1 MIKFRSLKQNHY
13 DLIVVGAGHAGV
25 EASLVASRQGL
36 KVLLAT
42 TNTNRIS
49 FMSCNPAIGGLAK
62 GHIVREI
69 EALGGQMGFT
79 ADKSCIQFKRLNQK
93 KGPAVRGRRM
103 QCDKTLYT
111 QFMKNFIEKSPQLEI
126 KELEVKS
133 VQIEKNQCVGV
144 ITQDRVFISSKAVLI
159 TTGTF
164 MKAIMHIGKKQAP
177 GGRVGDQATKGL
189 SDQLLN
195 LGFKVHRLKTGTPPR
210 IHKNSIDWKKTQR
223 QSGDKDFY
231 PFSVLSINKPELPQ
245 VDCFLTYTNEK
256 THEIIRSYLKESPLF
271 SGAVT
276 GLGPRY
282 CPSVEDKVI
291 RFEKKTRHQ
300 TFLEPE
306 GLNTNSIYV
315 QGLSTSLPEPAQEAF
330 LKSILGLENM
340 KMLRPGYAVEYDFIE
355 PLELFHTLET
365 KKIKNL
371 YLAGQINGTSGYE
384 EAAGQGII
392 AGLNASL
399 KILNKEELILKRH
412 EAYIGVLIDDLVTK
426 GTKEPYRMFTSR
438 AEHRLVLRED
448 NVWERLYP
456 MASRYKILSPERDKK
471 ICEILEK
478 RQKLFSA
485 LNKKKLF
492 PNEETQKK
500 LKKMGTKALLKPQ
513 NLLEILKRPELN
525 LKELKDSD
533 FGKDLDFFEDKTL
546 SAEVHQGVEIQIKY
560 QGYISR
566 QEELVKSLQK
576 MEKIKLKGIDYD
588 ILRGLSLEDREK
600 LKQVDPKNLGQAS
613 RISGVSSTALQALF
627 IYVKK
632 QPTSLSSKRKE
643 V

>member
-1 MIKFRSLKQNHY
+1 MRNKTY

-25 EASLVASRQGL
+25 EASLSAARLGL

-42 TNTNRIS
+42 TNLRRVS

-69 EALGGQMGFT
+69 EALGGEMGQG
-79 ADKSCIQFKRLNQK
+79 ADKACIQFKRLNQK

-103 QCDKTLYT
+103 QCDKALYT
-111 QFMKNFIEKSPQLEI
+111 NIMKDFVEQYPQVDL
-126 KELEVKS
+126 KEMEVKS
-133 VQIEKNQCVGV
+133 LKIEKNRCLGV
-144 ITQDRVFISSKAVLI
+144 ITKDEVFIPSKSVVI

-164 MKAIMHIGKKQAP
+164 MKAVMHIGKEQKQ
-177 GGRVGDQATKGL
+177 GGRVGDQATFGL
-189 SDQLLN
+189 SDQLFN

-210 IHKNSIDWKKTQR
+210 IHKDSIDWSKTQI
-223 QSGDKDFY
+223 QKGDKEFF
-231 PFSVLSINKPELPQ
+231 PFSILSGNQPELPQ
-245 VDCFLTYTNEK
+245 INCFLTYTNEK
-256 THEIIRSYLKESPLF
+256 THEIIRSHLKDSPLF

-276 GLGPRY
+276 GPGPRY
-282 CPSVEDKVI
+282 CPSVEDKVT
-291 RFEKKTRHQ
+291 RFSEKTRHQ

-315 QGLSTSLPEPAQEAF
+315 QGLSTSLPAPAQEEF

-340 KMLRPGYAVEYDFIE
+340 KMLQQGYAVEYDFIE

-371 YLAGQINGTSGYE
+371 FLAGQINGTSGYE
-384 EAAGQGII
+384 EAGGQGLM
-392 AGLNASL
+392 AGLNAGL
-399 KILNKEELILKRH
+399 KILNKEEVILKRH

-456 MASRYKILSPERDKK
+456 LSSRLKLLSSEREKRISKILETRKSF
-471 ICEILEK
+471 LAYLSN
-478 RQKLFSA
+478 QKLVP
-485 LNKKKLF
+485 NKK
-492 PNEETQKK
+492 TQDQ
-500 LKKMGTKALLKPQ
+500 LKSMGVKPLLKPQ
-513 NLLEILKRPELN
+513 SLLELLKRPGIRWAEIKPFVTKDFW
-525 LKELKDSD
+525 KENGGFFKDSRSV
-533 FGKDLDFFEDKTL
+533 LET
-546 SAEVHQGVEIQIKY
+546 EVIQGVEIQIKY
-560 QGYISR
+560 QGYIVR
-566 QEELVKSLQK
+566 QEEIIKRLEK
-576 MEKIKLKGIDYD
+576 MENLKLKEVDYNQV
-588 ILRGLSLEDREK
+588 RGLSLEDKEK
-600 LKQVDPKNLGQAS
+600 LEQVEPHNLGQAS

-632 QPTSLSSKRKE
+632 HKKAGVRKLE
-643 V
+643 KV